1 MILFLFMCWSDGHL
15 WMPSLPSWMP
25 SLIWSG
31 TLNLFGGSQ
40 NPRQWRLHT
49 WFTIR
54 ILKFWGF
61 GSLNPDYIWT
71 LVSFSFENLW
81 LLRSCFSCV
90 RAGWISRDKRFFE
103 RREKTRYSE
112 RRVTFMDVGQ
122 NSPEVEVFEENIP
135 NVHCRTSIALG
146 ELQLGG
152 FQMGAG
158 GCWAPLQWEVV
169 SGWERLLGPNLAPT
183 WPQHQREWTLPVH
196 RN

>member
-1 MILFLFMCWSDGHL
+1 M
-15 WMPSLPSWMP
+15 
-25 SLIWSG
+25 
-31 TLNLFGGSQ
+31 
-40 NPRQWRLHT
+40 
-49 WFTIR
+49 
-54 ILKFWGF
+54 
-61 GSLNPDYIWT
+61 
-71 LVSFSFENLW
+71 
-81 LLRSCFSCV
+81 
-90 RAGWISRDKRFFE
+90 RAGWISGDKRYFE

-169 SGWERLLGPNLAPT
+169 SGWERLVVGPQLGPNTRNVRGRNKSAPT
-183 WPQHQREWTLPVH
+183 GGGNNSLASRLHTVAIWREVKEAQRLDRVVKGLPNAQGG
-196 RN
+196 RR